1 MSIIILSLFLKFL
14 VLFVVLKDTPMVKMM
29 PPNLKESLIA
39 QKQFPKRLGKAS
51 EFGMLVQHIAE
62 NPYLNGECIRLD
74 AAVRMQPK

>member
-1 MSIIILSLFLKFL
+1 MFLCL
-14 VLFVVLKDTPMVKMM
+14 LDGNLDTPMVKMM